1 MSNITL
7 DKLIDLLLEN
17 VPIGEM
23 IDIKLRVGK
32 NIKGGWDIEYS
43 PPLRYKIEPK
53 GGDKD
58 E

>member
-7 DKLIDLLLEN
+7 DTLIDLLLEN

-32 NIKGGWDIEYS
+32 NTKGGWNIEYS
-43 PPLRYKIEPK
+43 PPPHYKIEPSK
-53 GGDKD
+53 GD
-58 E
+58 